1 MAHAWRV
8 SAGLRFFKWLVQNA
22 DGKANAPLLWSCR
35 YQCNLMVYAPG
46 GYTFLDYLKFGIPLQ
61 IICGIFTCLIVL
73 TMDYWWIYTVA
84 LFVLSVIVA
93 SVFFLLGGAKSR
105 PNEEESLE
113 IRPKELS
120 EDVSDEKS
128 PAHNVLVTGSEKR
141 SDGVAFALP
150 SPLQQSSLPS
160 GLPSQECFNVG
171 PPNFVYF
178 EPPANPFQQ
187 SFPYPGPGQ
196 PYPYQASA

>member
-84 LFVLSVIVA
+84 LFALSVIVA

-120 EDVSDEKS
+120 EEAPDEK
-128 PAHNVLVTGSEKR
+128 P
-141 SDGVAFALP
+141 SDVGTHIVPFADSTSTAPVAATFHA
-150 SPLQQSSLPS
+150 
-160 GLPSQECFNVG
+160 GL
-171 PPNFVYF
+171 PNFVYYQPSTLSF
-178 EPPANPFQQ
+178 QPAPIPVDNQPF
-187 SFPYPGPGQ
+187 SRPF
-196 PYPYQASA
+196 